1 MFSKTKTAQRTL
13 AMMAV
18 APLLAVSL
26 VGCGNKNGGG
36 EPSPEPSQSSQ
47 QPMQT
52 ETAQPSPSMS
62 SPGQQSQGQQSQG
75 TQGSQGSQT
84 TGAAN
89 ADPKFLEFMKN
100 NVGSDYQVLDL
111 GPHLKKPDVGAGNLA
126 NSCPA
131 VIYGAAELARDG
143 AQVVSASQAEP
154 KQKAV
159 TVLMYPSAD
168 KANAALEQVKQEID
182 NPDCKTVPI
191 NGNDISIKPVT
202 NSYGFDNYAGFTMNI
217 SGNKIE
223 NLFSTKGQFLVL
235 VIGDLNEVAS
245 DGKKVYDALP
255 AS

>member
-1 MFSKTKTAQRTL
+1 MFSKTKTARRTV

-18 APLLAVSL
+18 APLLAASL
-26 VGCGNKNGGG
+26 VGCGDKNGGG

-47 QPMQT
+47 PMQT

-62 SPGQQSQGQQSQG
+62 SQGQQSQG
-75 TQGSQGSQT
+75 TQGSQT

-100 NVGSDYQVLDL
+100 NVSSDYQVLDL
-111 GPHLKKPDVGAGNLA
+111 GPHLKKSDVGAGNLA
-126 NSCPA
+126 NTCPA
-131 VIYGAAELARDG
+131 VIYGAADLAKDG

-168 KANAALEQVKQEID
+168 KANAALEQVKQEIA
-182 NPDCKTVPI
+182 NPECETVPV
-191 NGNDISIKPVT
+191 NGNNISIKPVT
-202 NSYGFDNYAGFTMNI
+202 NSYGFDNPAGFTMNI

-223 NLFSTKGQFLVL
+223 NLFAAKGQFLVL

>member
-1 MFSKTKTAQRTL
+1 MFNKTKTARRTV

-26 VGCGNKNGGG
+26 VGCGNKNGGE

-62 SPGQQSQGQQSQG
+62 SQAQQSQGQQSQG

-84 TGAAN
+84 TGAAK

-100 NVGSDYQVLDL
+100 NVSSDYQVVDL
-111 GPHLKKPDVGAGNLA
+111 APHLQKRDVGAGDLVKK
-126 NSCPA
+126 CPA
-131 VIYGAAELARDG
+131 VIYGAADLAKDG
-143 AQVVSASQAEP
+143 AQVVSATQSSP

-168 KANAALEQVKQEID
+168 KANAALEQVKQEMA
-182 NPDCKTVPI
+182 NPECHTVPV
-191 NGNDISIKPVT
+191 NGTNISAKPIT
-202 NSYGFDNYAGFTMNI
+202 DSHGFDNYVGI
-217 SGNKIE
+217 SMDVNGTKVE
-223 NLFSTKGQFLVL
+223 NLFTTKGQFLVL
-235 VIGDLNEVAS
+235 MIGDLNGVTPDA
-245 DGKKVYDALP
+245 KKVYDALP
-255 AS
+255 TS

>member
-1 MFSKTKTAQRTL
+1 
-13 AMMAV
+13 MMAV
-18 APLLAVSL
+18 APLLAASL
-26 VGCGNKNGGG
+26 VGCGDKNGGG

-47 QPMQT
+47 PMQT

-62 SPGQQSQGQQSQG
+62 SQGQQSQG
-75 TQGSQGSQT
+75 TQGSQT

-100 NVGSDYQVLDL
+100 NVSSDYQVLDL
-111 GPHLKKPDVGAGNLA
+111 GPHLKKSDVGAGNLA
-126 NSCPA
+126 NTCPA
-131 VIYGAAELARDG
+131 VIYGAADLAKDG

>member
-1 MFSKTKTAQRTL
+1 MFNKTKTARRTV

-26 VGCGNKNGGG
+26 VGCGNKNGGE

-62 SPGQQSQGQQSQG
+62 SQAQQSQGQQSQG

-84 TGAAN
+84 TGAAK

-111 GPHLKKPDVGAGNLA
+111 GPHLQKRDVGAGDLVNK
-126 NSCPA
+126 CPA
-131 VIYGAAELARDG
+131 VIYGAADLARDG
-143 AQVVSASQAEP
+143 AQVVSATQAEP

-168 KANAALEQVKQEID
+168 KANAALEQVKQEMA
-182 NPDCKTVPI
+182 NPECHTVPV
-191 NGNDISIKPVT
+191 NGTNISAKPIT
-202 NSYGFDNYAGFTMNI
+202 DSHGFDNHVGI
-217 SGNKIE
+217 SMDVNGTKVE
-223 NLFSTKGQFLVL
+223 NLFTTKGQFLML
-235 VIGDLNEVAS
+235 VIGDLNGVVPDA
-245 DGKKVYDALP
+245 KKVYDALP
-255 AS
+255 TS

>member
-1 MFSKTKTAQRTL
+1 MFNKTKTARRTV

-26 VGCGNKNGGG
+26 VGCGDKNGGE

-62 SPGQQSQGQQSQG
+62 SPGQQSQG
-75 TQGSQGSQT
+75 TQGSQT

-100 NVGSDYQVLDL
+100 NVSSDYQVLDL
-111 GPHLKKPDVGAGNLA
+111 GPHLKKSDVGAGNLA
-126 NSCPA
+126 NTCPA
-131 VIYGAAELARDG
+131 VIYGAADLAKDG

-168 KANAALEQVKQEID
+168 KANAALEQVKQEIA
-182 NPDCKTVPI
+182 NPECETVPV
-191 NGNDISIKPVT
+191 NGNNISIKPVT
-202 NSYGFDNYAGFTMNI
+202 NSYGFDNPAGFTMNI

-223 NLFSTKGQFLVL
+223 NLFATKGQFLVL

-255 AS
+255 TS

>member
-1 MFSKTKTAQRTL
+1 MFSKTKTARRTV

-18 APLLAVSL
+18 APLLAASL
-26 VGCGNKNGGG
+26 VGCGDKNGGE
-36 EPSPEPSQSSQ
+36 EPSPEPSQSS

-62 SPGQQSQGQQSQG
+62 SQGQQSQG
-75 TQGSQGSQT
+75 TQGSQT

-100 NVGSDYQVLDL
+100 NVSSDYQVLDL

-126 NSCPA
+126 NTCPA
-131 VIYGAAELARDG
+131 VIYGAADLAKDG

>member
-1 MFSKTKTAQRTL
+1 MFSKTKTARRTL
-13 AMMAV
+13 ATMAV

-26 VGCGNKNGGG
+26 VGCGDKNGGG

-47 QPMQT
+47 PMQT

-62 SPGQQSQGQQSQG
+62 SQGQQSQG
-75 TQGSQGSQT
+75 TQGSQT

-100 NVGSDYQVLDL
+100 NVSSDYQVLDL
-111 GPHLKKPDVGAGNLA
+111 GPHLKKSDVGAGNLA
-126 NSCPA
+126 NTCPA
-131 VIYGAAELARDG
+131 VIYGAADLAKDG

-168 KANAALEQVKQEID
+168 KANAALEQVKQEIA
-182 NPDCKTVPI
+182 NPECETVPV
-191 NGNDISIKPVT
+191 NGNNISIKPVT
-202 NSYGFDNYAGFTMNI
+202 NSYGFDNPAGFTMNI

-223 NLFSTKGQFLVL
+223 NLFAAKGQFLVL

-255 AS
+255 TS

>member
-1 MFSKTKTAQRTL
+1 MFSKTKTARRTV

-26 VGCGNKNGGG
+26 VGCGDKNGGE

-52 ETAQPSPSMS
+52 ETAQQSPSMS
-62 SPGQQSQGQQSQG
+62 SQAQQSQG
-75 TQGSQGSQT
+75 TQGQGTQT

-100 NVGSDYQVLDL
+100 NVGSNYQVLDL

-126 NSCPA
+126 KSCPA

>member
-1 MFSKTKTAQRTL
+1 MFSKTKTARRTV

-18 APLLAVSL
+18 APLLAASL
-26 VGCGNKNGGG
+26 VGCGDKNGGG

-47 QPMQT
+47 PMQT

-62 SPGQQSQGQQSQG
+62 SQGQQSQG
-75 TQGSQGSQT
+75 TQSQGTQGSQT

-100 NVGSDYQVLDL
+100 NVSSDYQVLDL
-111 GPHLKKPDVGAGNLA
+111 GPHLKKSDVGAGNLA
-126 NSCPA
+126 NTCPA
-131 VIYGAAELARDG
+131 VIYGAADLAKDG

>member
-1 MFSKTKTAQRTL
+1 MFSKTKTARRTL
-13 AMMAV
+13 ATMAV

-26 VGCGNKNGGG
+26 VGCGDKSGGA

-52 ETAQPSPSMS
+52 ETAQQSPSMS
-62 SPGQQSQGQQSQG
+62 SQAQQSQG
-75 TQGSQGSQT
+75 TQT

-126 NSCPA
+126 KSCPA

-143 AQVVSASQAEP
+143 AQVVSASQSSP

>member
-1 MFSKTKTAQRTL
+1 MFSKTKTARRTV

-26 VGCGNKNGGG
+26 VGCGDKNGGG

-47 QPMQT
+47 PMQT

-62 SPGQQSQGQQSQG
+62 SQGQQSQG
-75 TQGSQGSQT
+75 TQGSQT

-100 NVGSDYQVLDL
+100 NVSSDYQVLDL
-111 GPHLKKPDVGAGNLA
+111 GPHLKKSDVGAGNLA
-126 NSCPA
+126 NTCPA
-131 VIYGAAELARDG
+131 VIYGAADLAKDG

-255 AS
+255 TS

>member
-1 MFSKTKTAQRTL
+1 MFNKTKTARRTV

-26 VGCGNKNGGG
+26 VGCGNKNGGE

-62 SPGQQSQGQQSQG
+62 SQAQQSQGQQSQG

-84 TGAAN
+84 TGAAK

-143 AQVVSASQAEP
+143 AQVVSASQSSP

>member
-1 MFSKTKTAQRTL
+1 MFSKTKTARRTV

-26 VGCGNKNGGG
+26 VGCGDKNGGG

-47 QPMQT
+47 PMQT

-62 SPGQQSQGQQSQG
+62 SQGQQSQG

-84 TGAAN
+84 TGAAK

-143 AQVVSASQAEP
+143 AQVVSASQSSP

>member
-1 MFSKTKTAQRTL
+1 MFSKTKTARRTL
-13 AMMAV
+13 TTMAV

-26 VGCGNKNGGG
+26 VGCGDKNGGE

-52 ETAQPSPSMS
+52 ETAQQSPSMS
-62 SPGQQSQGQQSQG
+62 SQAQQSQG
-75 TQGSQGSQT
+75 TQGQGTQT

-100 NVGSDYQVLDL
+100 NVGSNYQVLDL

-126 NSCPA
+126 KSCPA

>member
-1 MFSKTKTAQRTL
+1 MFSKTKTARRTV

-26 VGCGNKNGGG
+26 VGCGNKNGGE
-36 EPSPEPSQSSQ
+36 EPSLEPSQSSQ

-62 SPGQQSQGQQSQG
+62 SPGQQSQG

-202 NSYGFDNYAGFTMNI
+202 DSYGFDNYAGFTMNI

>member
-1 MFSKTKTAQRTL
+1 MFSKTKTARRTV

-18 APLLAVSL
+18 APLLAASL
-26 VGCGNKNGGG
+26 VGCGDKNGGG

-47 QPMQT
+47 PMQT

-62 SPGQQSQGQQSQG
+62 SQGQQSQG
-75 TQGSQGSQT
+75 TQGSQT

-100 NVGSDYQVLDL
+100 NVSSDYQVLDL
-111 GPHLKKPDVGAGNLA
+111 GPHLKKSDVGAGNLA
-126 NSCPA
+126 NTCPA
-131 VIYGAAELARDG
+131 VIYGAADLAKDG

-168 KANAALEQVKQEID
+168 KANAALEQVKQEIA
-182 NPDCKTVPI
+182 NPECETVPV
-191 NGNDISIKPVT
+191 NGNNISIKPVT
-202 NSYGFDNYAGFTMNI
+202 NSYGFDNPAGFTMNI

-223 NLFSTKGQFLVL
+223 NLFAAKGQFLVL

-255 AS
+255 TS

>member
-1 MFSKTKTAQRTL
+1 MFSKTKTARRTV

-26 VGCGNKNGGG
+26 VGCGDKNGGG

-47 QPMQT
+47 PMQT

-62 SPGQQSQGQQSQG
+62 SQGQQSQG
-75 TQGSQGSQT
+75 TQGSQT

-100 NVGSDYQVLDL
+100 NVSSDYQVLDL
-111 GPHLKKPDVGAGNLA
+111 GPHLKKSDVGAGNLA
-126 NSCPA
+126 NTCPA
-131 VIYGAAELARDG
+131 VIYGAADLAKDG

-168 KANAALEQVKQEID
+168 KANAALEQVKQEIA
-182 NPDCKTVPI
+182 NPECETVPV
-191 NGNDISIKPVT
+191 NGNNISIKPVT
-202 NSYGFDNYAGFTMNI
+202 NSYGFDNPAGFTMNI

-223 NLFSTKGQFLVL
+223 NLFAAKGQFLVL

>member
-1 MFSKTKTAQRTL
+1 MFSKTKTARRTV

-26 VGCGNKNGGG
+26 VGCGDKNGGG

-47 QPMQT
+47 PMQT

-62 SPGQQSQGQQSQG
+62 SQGQQSQG
-75 TQGSQGSQT
+75 TQSQGTQGSQT

-100 NVGSDYQVLDL
+100 NVSSDYQVLDL
-111 GPHLKKPDVGAGNLA
+111 GPHLKKSDVGAGNLA
-126 NSCPA
+126 NTCPA
-131 VIYGAAELARDG
+131 VIYGAADLAKDG

>member
-1 MFSKTKTAQRTL
+1 MFNKTKTARRTV

-26 VGCGNKNGGG
+26 VGCGNKNGGE
-36 EPSPEPSQSSQ
+36 EPSLEPSQSSQ

-62 SPGQQSQGQQSQG
+62 SPGQQSQG

-84 TGAAN
+84 TGAAK

-143 AQVVSASQAEP
+143 AQVVSASQSSP

>member
-1 MFSKTKTAQRTL
+1 MFNKTKAARRTV

-62 SPGQQSQGQQSQG
+62 SPGQQSQGSQGSQG
-75 TQGSQGSQT
+75 TQGSQT

-100 NVGSDYQVLDL
+100 NVSSDYQVLDL
-111 GPHLKKPDVGAGNLA
+111 GPHLKKSDVGAGNLA

-168 KANAALEQVKQEID
+168 KANAALEQVKQEMA
-182 NPDCKTVPI
+182 NPECHTVPV
-191 NGNDISIKPVT
+191 NGTNISIKPVT
-202 NSYGFDNYAGFTMNI
+202 NSYGFDNYVGI
-217 SGNKIE
+217 SMDVSGTKVE
-223 NLFSTKGQFLVL
+223 NLFTTKGQFLVL

>member
-1 MFSKTKTAQRTL
+1 MFSKTKTARRTV

-26 VGCGNKNGGG
+26 VGCGDKNGGG

-47 QPMQT
+47 PMQT

-62 SPGQQSQGQQSQG
+62 SQGQQSQG
-75 TQGSQGSQT
+75 TQGSQT

-100 NVGSDYQVLDL
+100 NVSSDYQVLDL
-111 GPHLKKPDVGAGNLA
+111 GPHLKKSDVGAGNLA
-126 NSCPA
+126 NTCPA
-131 VIYGAAELARDG
+131 VIYGAADLAKDG

>member
-1 MFSKTKTAQRTL
+1 MFNKTKTARRTV

-26 VGCGNKNGGG
+26 VGCGDKNGGE

-62 SPGQQSQGQQSQG
+62 SPGQQSQG
-75 TQGSQGSQT
+75 TQGSQT

-100 NVGSDYQVLDL
+100 NVSSDYQVLDL
-111 GPHLKKPDVGAGNLA
+111 GPHLKKSDVGAGNLA
-126 NSCPA
+126 NTCPA
-131 VIYGAAELARDG
+131 VIYGAADLAMDG

-168 KANAALEQVKQEID
+168 KANAALEQVKQEIA
-182 NPDCKTVPI
+182 NPECETVPV
-191 NGNDISIKPVT
+191 NGNNISIKPVT
-202 NSYGFDNYAGFTMNI
+202 NSYGFDNPAGFTMNI

-223 NLFSTKGQFLVL
+223 NLFATKGQFLVL

-255 AS
+255 TS

>member
-1 MFSKTKTAQRTL
+1 MFNKTKAARRTV

-26 VGCGNKNGGG
+26 VGCGDKNGGE

-75 TQGSQGSQT
+75 TQT

-100 NVGSDYQVLDL
+100 NVSSDYQVLDL